1 MFYFNFHVC
10 VCVCI
15 WALTH
20 ECMCPEVV
28 GSHWTWVL
36 MTKLGSSAR
45 AVTCSSLLNSLSIFW
60 DRVSYP
66 TWSSLIHLGWLTN
79 ELQGSFC
86 LWYSPLL
93 ASVPGFLCRFWG
105 SELRSS
111 CLCTCE
117 AGILTE
123 PFSHPLLRIFWDRIS
138 WWVWSLPSKY
148 FTYQAIAPANRFC
161 SFCSAKDGFMALH
174 IACKGYTSGS
184 PSELLAF

>member
-1 MFYFNFHVC
+1 MC
-10 VCVCI
+10 VCLYLGIGTWVHVPRGSWEPLDMGANNQTQVLCK
-15 WALTH
+15 
-20 ECMCPEVV
+20 
-28 GSHWTWVL
+28 GSHMLFTPEQF
-36 MTKLGSSAR
+36 
-45 AVTCSSLLNSLSIFW
+45 IHFFW
-60 DRVSYP
+60 DRISYL

-79 ELQGSFC
+79 ELWGSFC

-93 ASVPGFLCRFWG
+93 ASVSGFLCRFWG

-123 PFSHPLLRIFWDRIS
+123 PFSHPVLRIFWDRIS
-138 WWVWSLPSKY
+138 WWVWSLPNKH
-148 FTYQAIAPANRFC
+148 FTYQTIALANRFC